1 MMSHSKNRPKIILTK
16 TSAAKIH
23 DLEKLMDADGH
34 PLPVKPTT
42 LLCRCGASK
51 KKPYCDGAHTKIG
64 FNGEKQPGRKPDRVT
79 EYKGKEIVIGDNRAV
94 CSRDG
99 SCYRGSP
106 TVFITSKFKW
116 IKPDAAPKEEIIH
129 TIRQCPSGSLS
140 YQIDGVWHKD
150 WDSEPMI
157 KVAKNGPLEVKGFIE
172 LEDDM
177 GSRPES
183 REHYT
188 LCRCGGSKNMPFCD
202 ASHKT
207 NGFDDEK

>member
-1 MMSHSKNRPKIILTK
+1 MSRSKKRPRITLTQNGALK
-16 TSAAKIH
+16 VH
-23 DLEKLMDADGH
+23 DLETFVDAEGR
-34 PLPVKPTT
+34 PLPVKPVT
-42 LLCRCGASK
+42 LLCRCGASRN
-51 KKPYCDGAHTKIG
+51 KPYCDGTHAKIG
-64 FNGEKQPGRKPDRVT
+64 FNGGKKPGGKPDRVV
-79 EYKGKEIVIGDNRAV
+79 EYKGKEITIGDNRAV

-106 TVFITSKFKW
+106 TVFIPSKFKW
-116 IKPDAAPKEEIIH
+116 IKPDAAPKEEIIR
-129 TIRQCPSGSLS
+129 TVRQCPSGSLS
-140 YQIDGVWHKD
+140 YRIGGVWYKD

-183 REHYT
+183 AEHYT

-207 NGFDDEK
+207 NGFEDES